1 MKRQDGFEEMS
12 NYTANW
18 KIKECQEPT
27 RTTCRG
33 CEFSFYPELSDG
45 GCKKAMSDISGSV
58 FSGYR
63 EVFANSLEEL
73 PVFSIYD
80 IEPLDPER
88 HPNFIGYEFKARTV
102 DDNEFFLIM
111 AYDKREHEMI
121 FAVKDLDLVCP

>member
-1 MKRQDGFEEMS
+1 MKTH
-12 NYTANW
+12 TAKW
-18 KIKECQEPT
+18 KVEECQEPT

-33 CEFSFYPELSDG
+33 CEHSFYPELSDG
-45 GCKKAMSDISGSV
+45 GCKRALFDFIGVV

-63 EVFANSLEEL
+63 QINSEELQEL

-88 HPNFIGYEFKARTV
+88 HPGFIGYEFKGRTL
-102 DDNEFFLIM
+102 DDNDIYLIM

-121 FAVKDLDLVCP
+121 FAVKDLELICP